1 MSRVFLPAKLNT
13 LWNILA
19 EKPAALVYAGGTDLL
34 VRLRQNRQNPSSL
47 VCLERIEELQGV
59 RKRGDEVF
67 IGACS
72 THTSLLADPVIHKN
86 FQVLT
91 KALACLG
98 SPPVRN
104 AGTIGGN
111 ICTAS
116 PAGDALPP
124 LYVLGAELEIRSCN
138 STRRMALKDFIL
150 GPGKT
155 HLQQGEILVGVWL
168 NCNPPF
174 TIHHFEK
181 VGQRNALAISLV
193 SLAAL
198 LQVSASGII
207 ERVRLAW
214 GSVAPIIATS
224 AAVEAMLTGRRL
236 ARETLENAFPLVR
249 DAISPIDDLRA
260 SAAYRKTVAGNLLL
274 RLIAVDRQTPVE
286 GLKEDVAAALQ

>member
-1 MSRVFLPAKLNT
+1 MSRVFLPANLDT
-13 LWNILA
+13 LWNMLA
-19 EKPAALVYAGGTDLL
+19 EKPTALVYAGGTDLL
-34 VRLRQNRQNPSSL
+34 VRLRQNHQNPSPL
-47 VCLERIEELQGV
+47 VCLERIAELQGV
-59 RKRGDEVF
+59 HKRGDEVF

-72 THTSLLADPVIHKN
+72 THTSLLADPIIRDN

-124 LYVLGAELEIRSCN
+124 LYILDAELEILSCG
-138 STRRMALKDFIL
+138 SSRRLALKDFIC

-155 HLQQGEILVGVWL
+155 RLQQGEILAGVWL
-168 NCNPPF
+168 NCHPPF

-198 LQVSASGII
+198 LQVSASGVI

-214 GSVAPIIATS
+214 GSVAPTIVTS
-224 AAVEAMLTGRRL
+224 AAVEAMLTGQPL
-236 ARETLENAFPLVR
+236 ARKTLENAFPLVR

-260 SAAYRKTVAGNLLL
+260 SAGYRRTVAGNLLL
-274 RLIAVDRQTPVE
+274 RLTDVNRQENV
-286 GLKEDVAAALQ
+286 GAALQ